1 MICLRTL
8 RNVKSEY
15 FLNAGI
21 GDDDNSS
28 LSLPVSSMN
37 NQSNYPIWLYDNY
50 EQEQKR
56 SGLAKADK

>member
-1 MICLRTL
+1 MICRRTL

-15 FLNAGI
+15 LLNAGI

-28 LSLPVSSMN
+28 LSLPVSSVN
-37 NQSNYPIWLYDNY
+37 NQSNYPIWLFDNY

-56 SGLAKADK
+56 SGLVNSDK